1 MTMTGFWVPAAH
13 RAVALPIEAAVPI
26 PVAAEAYRAAD
37 PIPAVGEAFLRQ
49 PVRIRKVE
57 TARHPAWHRS

>member
-13 RAVALPIEAAVPI
+13 RVAALPIEAAVPI
-26 PVAAEAYRAAD
+26 LVAAEAYLVA
-37 PIPAVGEAFLRQ
+37 EAFLHQ

-57 TARHPAWHRS
+57 PARHPAWHRS